1 MHTYQPLVMSLVSL
15 EVEQL
20 DGDGLGAEAGLDLLV
35 NVALVD
41 GAEASLA
48 DEVGH
53 GEVPGDG
60 AQLGDGEDV
69 QVGPDERQ
77 REVPRRHHPA
87 VEAKVREGHPP
98 VQRSNAHDFWVN

>member
-1 MHTYQPLVMSLVSL
+1 MRYVPALVVPLVSL

-20 DGDGLGAEAGLDLLV
+20 DGDGIRGEAWLDILV
-35 NVALVD
+35 DVALVD

-53 GEVPGDG
+53 GEVPADG

-69 QVGPDERQ
+69 
-77 REVPRRHHPA
+77 
-87 VEAKVREGHPP
+87 
-98 VQRSNAHDFWVN
+98 